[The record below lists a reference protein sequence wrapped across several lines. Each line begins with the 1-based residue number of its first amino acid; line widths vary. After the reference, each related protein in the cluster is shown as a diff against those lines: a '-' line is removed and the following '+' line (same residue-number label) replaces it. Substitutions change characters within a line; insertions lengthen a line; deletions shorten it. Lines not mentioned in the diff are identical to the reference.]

1 MKVLQHPITKFSSTI
16 PICPLLFQLDQ
27 PAPLTL
33 SFETKWEV
41 DRSSLTKIKKL
52 GSGEFAEVWQ
62 GLWNNTTEV
71 AIKEFKGK
79 SG

>member
-1 MKVLQHPITKFSSTI
+1 MKVLPHPIKNIVQHNSSLSI
-16 PICPLLFQLDQ
+16 LFQLDQ